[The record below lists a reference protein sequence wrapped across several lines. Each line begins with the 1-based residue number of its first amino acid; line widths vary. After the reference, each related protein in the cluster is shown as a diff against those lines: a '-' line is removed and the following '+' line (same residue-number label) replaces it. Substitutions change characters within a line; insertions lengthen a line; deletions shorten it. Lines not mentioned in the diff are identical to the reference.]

1 MASAFLIARAVP
13 HGAAFEF
20 NGLRARVMNATAG
33 VVVKITTPSSESQPE
48 PLEVLLEIVGD
59 LTASLGARD
68 RYERFLSAVRRLV
81 PYDAA
86 CLLRLQGDDLV
97 PLAGHGL
104 VPAALERPYPRSRH
118 PRLEAILRSEAPL
131 LFPNDSPLPD
141 PFDGLLVADPHALDR
156 IHACL
161 GCPLTA
167 DGEVVGALTAD
178 ALDPEAFGGLDG
190 RLLATLGALA
200 GAALRTASLIEALE
214 RKAERGTRVA
224 RELQRSA
231 DETSGAAI
239 LGTSAAVAALLSE
252 IAVVA
257 ASDLPVLVTGETGVG
272 KELVARHVHSGSR
285 RRDEALIHVNCAAL
299 PESIAE
305 SELFGHVQGAFT
317 GAVRDRAGKF
327 EVADGGSLFLD
338 EVGELPLSLQPKLLR
353 ALQQGEI
360 QRIGSDRPHRVDV
373 RVIAATNRD
382 LAAEVTRGRFRA
394 DLYHRLA
401 VYPIRVPALRERREG
416 NPVPP
421 PHLPRPGRPPP
432 RPAPPPTPGRASTR
446 AVPRRPAGG
455 GTTSRPSPPPPPP
468 RGAAVAAPGGIASR
482 RGPGRRSPLRSGP
495 GTSGS
500 WRTSSAAP
508 FCGPR
513 PGNRPALRSRSASRT
528 STSAPRARS
537 GRRSSRSCRSFQP
550 ALFGSR
556 SRSSSERS
564 SARRWS
570 GTEATTLRQR
580 ATSGCTART
589 STIWRGGSA

>member
-1 MASAFLIARAVP
+1 
-13 HGAAFEF
+13 
-20 NGLRARVMNATAG
+20 MNATAG
-33 VVVKITTPSSESQPE
+33 VVVQIATSSSKSQPE

-68 RYERFLSAVRRLV
+68 RYERLLSAVRRLV

-104 VPAALERPYPRSRH
+104 VPAAIERPYPRSRH

-131 LFPNDSPLPD
+131 LFPHDSPLPD
-141 PFDGLLVADPHALDR
+141 PFDGLLVADPHALER

-178 ALDPEAFGGLDG
+178 ALDPEAFDGLDG

-305 SELFGHVQGAFT
+305 SELFGHVEGAFT

-360 QRIGSDRPHRVDV
+360 QRIGSDRPHHVDV

-382 LAAEVTRGRFRA
+382 LTAEVARGRFRA

-401 VYPIRVPALRERREG
+401 VYPIRVPALRERREDIP
-416 NPVPP
+416 N
-421 PHLPRPGRPPP
+421 L
-432 RPAPPPTPGRASTR
+432 ATFFAD
-446 AVPRRPAGG
+446 
-455 GTTSRPSPPPPPP
+455 
-468 RGAAVAAPGGIASR
+468 
-482 RGPGRRSPLRSGP
+482 
-495 GTSGS
+495 
-500 WRTSSAAP
+500 
-508 FCGPR
+508 
-513 PGNRPALRSRSASRT
+513 
-528 STSAPRARS
+528 
-537 GRRSSRSCRSFQP
+537 
-550 ALFGSR
+550 
-556 SRSSSERS
+556 
-564 SARRWS
+564 SARRRLGLGPLRLSDEVRGALAAAEWPGNVRELENVVS
-570 GTEATTLRQR
+570 RAVLRAAAGKPPGAPIAVGLENVDLEPAGPVRAPVAPIVPTVPAGPLREEVEEFQRRRIREAVERHGGNHAAAARELGMHR
-580 ATSGCTART
+580 ANLHHLAR
-589 STIWRGGSA
+589 RLGLKG

>member
-1 MASAFLIARAVP
+1 M
-13 HGAAFEF
+13 GT
-20 NGLRARVMNATAG
+20 AT
-33 VVVKITTPSSESQPE
+33 SSSGSQRDA
-48 PLEVLLEIVGD
+48 LEVLLALAKD
-59 LTASLGARD
+59 LTASLGSRD
-68 RYERFLSAVRRLV
+68 RYERLLTAVRRIL

-104 VPAALERPYPRSRH
+104 VAEALERPYPRRRH
-118 PRLEAILRSEAPL
+118 PRLDAILRSHAPL
-131 LFPNDSPLPD
+131 LFPHDSVLPD
-141 PFDGLLVADPHALDR
+141 PFDGLLVADPHALER

-178 ALDPEAFGGLDG
+178 ALDPEAFDGLDA

-231 DETSGAAI
+231 DESSGAAI
-239 LGTSAAVAALLSE
+239 LGTSEAVASLLTE
-252 IAVVA
+252 IEVVA

-299 PESIAE
+299 PESVAE
-305 SELFGHVQGAFT
+305 SELFGHVAGAFT

-360 QRIGSDRPHRVDV
+360 QRVGSDRPHRVDV

-382 LAAEVTRGRFRA
+382 LAAEVERGRFRA

-401 VYPIRVPALRERREG
+401 VYPIRVPALRERREDIPLLATHFADAARRRLGLGPLRLSDEVRARLAAADWPG
-416 NPVPP
+416 NVRELENVVSRAVLRAAAGRPPGAPVVVGPGHVDAAAP
-421 PHLPRPGRPPP
+421 AMPGAPADASAPDPSVPGRPL
-432 RPAPPPTPGRASTR
+432 REQVEEFQRRLIREAVERHGGNQAAAARELGMHRAN
-446 AVPRRPAGG
+446 
-455 GTTSRPSPPPPPP
+455 
-468 RGAAVAAPGGIASR
+468 
-482 RGPGRRSPLRSGP
+482 LHH
-495 GTSGS
+495 
-500 WRTSSAAP
+500 
-508 FCGPR
+508 
-513 PGNRPALRSRSASRT
+513 L
-528 STSAPRARS
+528 
-537 GRRSSRSCRSFQP
+537 
-550 ALFGSR
+550 
-556 SRSSSERS
+556 
-564 SARRWS
+564 ARRL
-570 GTEATTLRQR
+570 GVK
-580 ATSGCTART
+580 G
-589 STIWRGGSA
+589 

>member
-1 MASAFLIARAVP
+1 MKSA
-13 HGAAFEF
+13 
-20 NGLRARVMNATAG
+20 
-33 VVVKITTPSSESQPE
+33 TPSSKSQPDH
-48 PLEVLLEIVGD
+48 LEVLLEIGRD
-59 LTASLGARD
+59 LTASLGALD
-68 RYERFLSAVRRLV
+68 RYARLLAAVRRLV

-86 CLLRLQGDDLV
+86 CLLRLQGEELV
-97 PLAGHGL
+97 PLAAHGL
-104 VPAALERPYPRSRH
+104 VAAALERPYPRTRH
-118 PRLEAILRSEAPL
+118 PRLDAILRSPSPV
-131 LFPNDSPLPD
+131 LFPHDSPLPD
-141 PFDGLLVADPHALDR
+141 PFDGLLIADPHALER

-178 ALDPEAFGGLDG
+178 ALDPEAFDGLDA

-200 GAALRTASLIEALE
+200 GAAVRTASLIEALE

-239 LGTSAAVAALLSE
+239 LGTSAAVAALLTE

-305 SELFGHVQGAFT
+305 SELFGHVAGSFT

-373 RVIAATNRD
+373 RVVAATNRD
-382 LAAEVTRGRFRA
+382 LAAEVGRGRFRA

-401 VYPIRVPALRERREG
+401 VYPIRVPPLRERKEDIPLLATHFADAARRRLGLGPLRLSEEVRARLAASDWPGNVRELENVVSRAILRAAAG
-416 NPVPP
+416 KPP
-421 PHLPRPGRPPP
+421 G
-432 RPAPPPTPGRASTR
+432 APIVVQAVHVDASAPTPESA
-446 AVPRRPAGG
+446 
-455 GTTSRPSPPPPPP
+455 PSALPP
-468 RGAAVAAPGGIASR
+468 GSG
-482 RGPGRRSPLRSGP
+482 PLREQVEEFRRRLIREAVDRNG
-495 GTSGS
+495 
-500 WRTSSAAP
+500 
-508 FCGPR
+508 
-513 PGNRPALRSRSASRT
+513 GNRAAAARELGMH
-528 STSAPRARS
+528 RANLHHLV
-537 GRRSSRSCRSFQP
+537 RR
-550 ALFGSR
+550 LGL
-556 SRSSSERS
+556 E
-564 SARRWS
+564 
-570 GTEATTLRQR
+570 G
-580 ATSGCTART
+580 
-589 STIWRGGSA
+589 